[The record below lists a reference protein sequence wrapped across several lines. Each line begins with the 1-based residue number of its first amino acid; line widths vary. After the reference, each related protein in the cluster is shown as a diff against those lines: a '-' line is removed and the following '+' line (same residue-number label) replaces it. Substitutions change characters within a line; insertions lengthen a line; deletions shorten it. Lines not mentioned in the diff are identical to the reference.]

1 MKEDAMRIPRLIG
14 IILIMVSCFTVLACA
29 KVPRDK
35 KIEFV
40 YLALGA
46 SDAAGVGALPLTEGY
61 VYLIKRDLDQ
71 RVPGV
76 ALINLGVPGARVDLI
91 KEQVRIVLQVG
102 TKANLVTLWTGANDL
117 VHGDDPKTFQEDLR
131 FILQNMRKTV
141 SKTIVVANLP
151 DLTQLPR
158 FRNNPS
164 PTVTIER
171 VRAFNRA
178 IELEAKD
185 VDAPVVNLFA
195 QPVREDLVFDLDG
208 FHPNDAGHREI
219 ARLFLE
225 EIRLKLGLK

>member
-1 MKEDAMRIPRLIG
+1 MRAPWLIG
-14 IILIMVSCFTVLACA
+14 MILIMVSCFTVLACA
-29 KVPRDK
+29 KVPSDK

-46 SDAAGVGALPLTEGY
+46 SDATGVGALPLTEGY
-61 VYLIKRDLDQ
+61 VYLIKRELDQ

-76 ALINLGVPGARVDLI
+76 ALVNLGVPGARIALI
-91 KEQVRIVLQVG
+91 KEQVRIALQVG

-131 FILQNMRKTV
+131 FILQNVRETV

-158 FRNNPS
+158 FRSNPS
-164 PTVTIER
+164 PAVTIER
-171 VRAFNRA
+171 VQAFNRA
-178 IELEAKD
+178 IEQEAKD

-225 EIRLKLGLK
+225 VIRLKLGLR